1 MNAKDAYTLLETL
14 MDGVNPITGELL
26 PEDHVCQEPAVL
38 RALHKALVALQ
49 GCEPDTQITSSGTEQ
64 AAPKPERKK
73 SAGRERAG
81 EAWSREEEAQLW
93 DLWKNGATKNE
104 IAKLLHRSS
113 WAIHR
118 RLERLGLLDERNDED
133 APPLLPPWTLADV
146 KRLNEL
152 HASVCT
158 AEEIAEQMNRPVE
171 SIRARM
177 FYMGLTKESPISL
190 HTKETP

>member
-26 PEDHVCQEPAVL
+26 PEDHVCHEPAVL
-38 RALHKALVALQ
+38 RALHKALVTLQ
-49 GCEPDTQITSSGTEQ
+49 ECEANMQITPPETEQ
-64 AAPKPERKK
+64 VSQKPERKK
-73 SAGRERAG
+73 AVGRERAG

-104 IAKLLHRSS
+104 IAKLLQRSS

-118 RLERLGLLDERNDED
+118 RLERLGLLEERNEEDESS
-133 APPLLPPWTLADV
+133 LLPPWTLTDV
-146 KRLNEL
+146 KLLNEL
-152 HASVCT
+152 HASGCT

-177 FYMGLTKESPISL
+177 FYMGLTKEAPISL
-190 HTKETP
+190 HT

>member
-1 MNAKDAYTLLETL
+1 MNAKDAYNLLEML

-26 PEDHVCQEPAVL
+26 PEDHVCHEPAVL

-49 GCEPDTQITSSGTEQ
+49 ECESNTQIAPPETEQ
-64 AAPKPERKK
+64 AAHKPERKK
-73 SAGRERAG
+73 AVGRERAG

-104 IAKLLHRSS
+104 IAKLLQRSS

-118 RLERLGLLDERNDED
+118 RMERLGMLEPEDAD
-133 APPLLPPWTLADV
+133 APPLLPPWSLEDV
-146 KRLNEL
+146 QLLKRL
-152 HASVCT
+152 HASGCS

-177 FYMGLTKESPISL
+177 FYMGLTREAPISL
-190 HTKETP
+190 HM

>member
-26 PEDHVCQEPAVL
+26 PEDHVCHEPAVL

-49 GCEPDTQITSSGTEQ
+49 ECESNTQITPPETEQ
-64 AAPKPERKK
+64 VSQKPERKRA
-73 SAGRERAG
+73 AGRERAG

-104 IAKLLHRSS
+104 IAKLLQRSS

-118 RLERLGLLDERNDED
+118 RLERLGLLEERNDAD
-133 APPLLPPWTLADV
+133 APPLLPPWSLEDV
-146 KRLNEL
+146 QLLKRL
-152 HASVCT
+152 HASGCSV
-158 AEEIAEQMNRPVE
+158 EEIAEQMNRPVE

-177 FYMGLTKESPISL
+177 FYMGLTKEAPISL
-190 HTKETP
+190 HT

>member
-26 PEDHVCQEPAVL
+26 PKDHVCQEPAVL
-38 RALHKALVALQ
+38 RALHRALVALQ
-49 GCEPDTQITSSGTEQ
+49 ECEPQTQITLSEIEQ
-64 AAPKPERKK
+64 VAQKSERKK
-73 SAGRERAG
+73 PVGRERAG

-104 IAKLLHRSS
+104 IAKLLQRSS

-118 RLERLGLLDERNDED
+118 RLERLGLLEERNEEDESS
-133 APPLLPPWTLADV
+133 PLPPWTLTDV

-152 HASVCT
+152 HASGCS

-177 FYMGLTKESPISL
+177 FYMGLTKEAPISL
-190 HTKETP
+190 HT

>member
-26 PEDHVCQEPAVL
+26 PEDHVCHEPAVL

-49 GCEPDTQITSSGTEQ
+49 ECEANLQITPPETEQ
-64 AAPKPERKK
+64 VSQKPERKK
-73 SAGRERAG
+73 AVGRERAG

-104 IAKLLHRSS
+104 IAKLLKRSS

-118 RLERLGLLDERNDED
+118 RLERLGLLEERNEDDE
-133 APPLLPPWTLADV
+133 PPLLPPWTLTDV

-152 HASVCT
+152 HASGCSV
-158 AEEIAEQMNRPVE
+158 EEIAEQMNRPVE

-177 FYMGLTKESPISL
+177 FYMGLTKEAPISL
-190 HTKETP
+190 HT

>member
-26 PEDHVCQEPAVL
+26 PEDHVCHEPAVL

-49 GCEPDTQITSSGTEQ
+49 ECESNTQITPPETEQ
-64 AAPKPERKK
+64 VSQKPERKK
-73 SAGRERAG
+73 AVGRERAG

-93 DLWKNGATKNE
+93 DLWENGATKNE
-104 IAKLLHRSS
+104 IAKLLKRSS

-118 RLERLGLLDERNDED
+118 RLERLGLLEEKNEEDE
-133 APPLLPPWTLADV
+133 PPLLPPWTLTDV

-152 HASVCT
+152 HASGCA

-177 FYMGLTKESPISL
+177 FYMGLTKEAPISL
-190 HTKETP
+190 HT

>member
-26 PEDHVCQEPAVL
+26 PEDHVCHEPAVL

-49 GCEPDTQITSSGTEQ
+49 ECEANTQITPPETEQ
-64 AAPKPERKK
+64 VSQKPELKK
-73 SAGRERAG
+73 AVGRERAG
-81 EAWSREEEAQLW
+81 EAWSCEEEAQLW
-93 DLWKNGATKNE
+93 DLWENGATKNE
-104 IAKLLHRSS
+104 IAKLLKRSS

-118 RLERLGLLDERNDED
+118 RLERLGLLEERNEDDE
-133 APPLLPPWTLADV
+133 PPLLPPWTLTDV

-152 HASVCT
+152 LASGCS

-177 FYMGLTKESPISL
+177 FYMGLTKEAPISL
-190 HTKETP
+190 HT